1 MSLRQ
6 TRYGSR
12 CAKHSLYRL
21 CCAFFSPKKVSHLQT
36 TRIYNGKTMPNL
48 VLPTRA
54 LYVVNKAIDLF
65 HHRGFHLIGVDRIVK
80 ESEITKATFYN
91 YFHSK
96 ERLIEIC
103 LMVQKEKLQEQVV
116 AMVEYDLN
124 TLVIDKLKKLYFL
137 HTDLEGPYYLL
148 FKAVFEI
155 KNSYPNAYQSAVRY
169 RTWLKNEIYSQL
181 RTLKTDVS
189 FTDAKL
195 FLYMVEGTIIQLL
208 SSGRVSER
216 ESVFEYF
223 LRGLTSCK

>member
-1 MSLRQ
+1 
-6 TRYGSR
+6 
-12 CAKHSLYRL
+12 
-21 CCAFFSPKKVSHLQT
+21 
-36 TRIYNGKTMPNL
+36 MPNL

-65 HHRGFHLIGVDRIVK
+65 HHRGFHLIGVDRIVR

-91 YFHSK
+91 YFQSK

-116 AMVEYDLN
+116 AMIEYDLG
-124 TLVIDKLKKLYFL
+124 TPAIDKLKKLYFL
-137 HTDLEGPYYLL
+137 HTDIEGPYYLL
-148 FKAVFEI
+148 FKAIFEI
-155 KNSYPNAYQSAVRY
+155 KNSYPNAYQTAVRY

-181 RTLKTDVS
+181 RTLKPDAS

-208 SSGRVSER
+208 SSGRVDER
-216 ESVFEYF
+216 ERLLDYF
-223 LRGLTSCK
+223 LGLSDLSRSKIES

>member
-1 MSLRQ
+1 M
-6 TRYGSR
+6 
-12 CAKHSLYRL
+12 L
-21 CCAFFSPKKVSHLQT
+21 CLFSPKKVSHLQT
-36 TRIYNGKTMPNL
+36 TRIYNGKIMRNV

-65 HHRGFHLIGVDRIVK
+65 HHRGFHLIGVDRIVR

-116 AMVEYDLN
+116 AMVEYDLS
-124 TLVIDKLKKLYFL
+124 TPAIDKLKKLYYL
-137 HTDLEGPYYLL
+137 HTDIEGPYYLL

-181 RTLKTDVS
+181 RLLKPDVS

-208 SSGRVSER
+208 SSGGVSER
-216 ESVFEYF
+216 EGLFECF
-223 LRGLTSCK
+223 LRGLTTCK

>member
-1 MSLRQ
+1 
-6 TRYGSR
+6 
-12 CAKHSLYRL
+12 
-21 CCAFFSPKKVSHLQT
+21 
-36 TRIYNGKTMPNL
+36 MPNL

-80 ESEITKATFYN
+80 ESQITKATFYN

-116 AMVEYDLN
+116 AMVEHDLS
-124 TLVIDKLKKLYFL
+124 TSAIDKLKKLYFL
-137 HTDLEGPYYLL
+137 HTDIEGPYYLL

-155 KNSYPNAYQSAVRY
+155 KNSYPNAYQTAVRY

-181 RTLKTDVS
+181 RTLKPDAS

-208 SSGRVSER
+208 SSGGVDER
-216 ESVFEYF
+216 ERLLDYF
-223 LRGLTSCK
+223 LGLSDLSRFKIES

>member
-1 MSLRQ
+1 
-6 TRYGSR
+6 
-12 CAKHSLYRL
+12 
-21 CCAFFSPKKVSHLQT
+21 
-36 TRIYNGKTMPNL
+36 MPNL

-65 HHRGFHLIGVDRIVK
+65 HHRGFHLIGVDRIVR

-116 AMVEYDLN
+116 AMVEHDLS
-124 TLVIDKLKKLYFL
+124 TSAIDKLKKLYFL
-137 HTDLEGPYYLL
+137 HTDIEGPYYLL
-148 FKAVFEI
+148 FKAIFEI
-155 KNSYPNAYQSAVRY
+155 KNSYPNAYQTAVRY

-181 RTLKTDVS
+181 RTLKPDAS

-208 SSGRVSER
+208 SSGGVDER
-216 ESVFEYF
+216 ERLLDYF
-223 LRGLTSCK
+223 LGLSDLSRFKIES

>member
-1 MSLRQ
+1 
-6 TRYGSR
+6 
-12 CAKHSLYRL
+12 
-21 CCAFFSPKKVSHLQT
+21 
-36 TRIYNGKTMPNL
+36 
-48 VLPTRA
+48 
-54 LYVVNKAIDLF
+54 NKAIDLF

-80 ESEITKATFYN
+80 ESQITKATFYN

-116 AMVEYDLN
+116 AMVEYDLS
-124 TLVIDKLKKLYFL
+124 TSAIDKLKKLYFL
-137 HTDLEGPYYLL
+137 HTDLEGLYYLL

-155 KNSYPNAYQSAVRY
+155 KNSYPNAYQTAVRY

-181 RTLKTDVS
+181 RLLKADVS

-208 SSGRVSER
+208 SSGGVDER
-216 ESVFEYF
+216 ERLLNCF
-223 LRGLTSCK
+223 LRQFIAESKSAL

>member
-1 MSLRQ
+1 
-6 TRYGSR
+6 
-12 CAKHSLYRL
+12 
-21 CCAFFSPKKVSHLQT
+21 
-36 TRIYNGKTMPNL
+36 MPNL
-48 VLPTRA
+48 VLPTRT

-65 HHRGFHLIGVDRIVK
+65 HHRGFHLIGVDRIVR

-116 AMVEYDLN
+116 AMVEYDLS
-124 TLVIDKLKKLYFL
+124 TPAIDKLKKLYFL
-137 HTDLEGPYYLL
+137 HTDIEGPYYLL

-155 KNSYPNAYQSAVRY
+155 KNSYPDAYQTAVRY

-181 RTLKTDVS
+181 RLLKPDVS
-189 FTDAKL
+189 FTDAEL

-208 SSGRVSER
+208 SSGGVGER
-216 ESVFEYF
+216 ERLLDYF
-223 LRGLTSCK
+223 LGLSDLSQFKIES

>member
-1 MSLRQ
+1 MRNV
-6 TRYGSR
+6 
-12 CAKHSLYRL
+12 A
-21 CCAFFSPKKVSHLQT
+21 
-36 TRIYNGKTMPNL
+36 
-48 VLPTRA
+48 LPTRA

-91 YFHSK
+91 YFQSK

-116 AMVEYDLN
+116 AMIEYDLG
-124 TLVIDKLKKLYFL
+124 TPAIDKLKKLYFL
-137 HTDLEGPYYLL
+137 HIDIEGPYYLL
-148 FKAVFEI
+148 FKAIFEI
-155 KNSYPNAYQSAVRY
+155 KNSYPNAYQTAVRY

-181 RTLKTDVS
+181 RTLKPDAS

-208 SSGRVSER
+208 SSGGVDER
-216 ESVFEYF
+216 ERLLDYF
-223 LRGLTSCK
+223 LGLSDLSRFKIES

>member
-1 MSLRQ
+1 
-6 TRYGSR
+6 
-12 CAKHSLYRL
+12 
-21 CCAFFSPKKVSHLQT
+21 
-36 TRIYNGKTMPNL
+36 MPNL

-116 AMVEYDLN
+116 AMVEYDLS
-124 TLVIDKLKKLYFL
+124 TSAIDKLKKLYFL
-137 HTDLEGPYYLL
+137 HTDIEGPYYLL

-155 KNSYPNAYQSAVRY
+155 KNSYPNAYQTAVRY
-169 RTWLKNEIYSQL
+169 RTWLINEIYSQL
-181 RTLKTDVS
+181 RIFKPDTS

-208 SSGRVSER
+208 SSGGVDER
-216 ESVFEYF
+216 ERLLDYF
-223 LRGLTSCK
+223 LGLSDLSRFKIES

>member
-1 MSLRQ
+1 M
-6 TRYGSR
+6 
-12 CAKHSLYRL
+12 
-21 CCAFFSPKKVSHLQT
+21 
-36 TRIYNGKTMPNL
+36 YNGKIMRNV

-103 LMVQKEKLQEQVV
+103 LMVQKEKLQEQVL
-116 AMVEYDLN
+116 AMVEYELS
-124 TLVIDKLKKLYFL
+124 TPTIDKLKKLYYL
-137 HTDLEGPYYLL
+137 HTDVEGPYYLL

-155 KNSYPNAYQSAVRY
+155 KNSYPNAYQTAVRY

-181 RTLKTDVS
+181 RLLKPDVS

-195 FLYMVEGTIIQLL
+195 FVYMVEGTIIQLL
-208 SSGRVSER
+208 SSGGVSER
-216 ESVFEYF
+216 EGVFECF
-223 LRGLTSCK
+223 LRGLTTCK

>member
-1 MSLRQ
+1 
-6 TRYGSR
+6 
-12 CAKHSLYRL
+12 
-21 CCAFFSPKKVSHLQT
+21 
-36 TRIYNGKTMPNL
+36 MPNL

-116 AMVEYDLN
+116 AMVEYDLSIPA
-124 TLVIDKLKKLYFL
+124 IDKLKNLYFL

-148 FKAVFEI
+148 FKAIFEI

-169 RTWLKNEIYSQL
+169 RTWLINEIYSQL
-181 RTLKTDVS
+181 RLLKPDVS

-208 SSGRVSER
+208 SSGGVSER
-216 ESVFEYF
+216 ESVFECF
-223 LRGLTSCK
+223 LRGITTCK

>member
-1 MSLRQ
+1 MRN
-6 TRYGSR
+6 
-12 CAKHSLYRL
+12 
-21 CCAFFSPKKVSHLQT
+21 V
-36 TRIYNGKTMPNL
+36 

-80 ESEITKATFYN
+80 ESQITKATFYN

-116 AMVEYDLN
+116 AMVEYDLS
-124 TLVIDKLKKLYFL
+124 TSAIDKLKKLYFL
-137 HTDLEGPYYLL
+137 HTDLEGLYYLL

-155 KNSYPNAYQSAVRY
+155 KNSYPNAYQTAVRY

-181 RTLKTDVS
+181 RLLKADVS

-195 FLYMVEGTIIQLL
+195 FLYMVEGTNIQLL
-208 SSGRVSER
+208 SSGGVDER
-216 ESVFEYF
+216 ERLLNCF
-223 LRGLTSCK
+223 LRQFIAESKSAL

>member
-1 MSLRQ
+1 
-6 TRYGSR
+6 
-12 CAKHSLYRL
+12 
-21 CCAFFSPKKVSHLQT
+21 
-36 TRIYNGKTMPNL
+36 MPNL

-80 ESEITKATFYN
+80 ESQITKATFYN

-116 AMVEYDLN
+116 AMVEYDLS
-124 TLVIDKLKKLYFL
+124 TSAIDKLKKLYFL
-137 HTDLEGPYYLL
+137 HTDLEGLYYLL

-155 KNSYPNAYQSAVRY
+155 KNSYPNAYQTAVRY

-181 RTLKTDVS
+181 RLLKADVS

-208 SSGRVSER
+208 SSGGVDER
-216 ESVFEYF
+216 ERLLNCF
-223 LRGLTSCK
+223 LRQFIAESKSAL

>member
-1 MSLRQ
+1 M
-6 TRYGSR
+6 
-12 CAKHSLYRL
+12 
-21 CCAFFSPKKVSHLQT
+21 
-36 TRIYNGKTMPNL
+36 
-48 VLPTRA
+48 
-54 LYVVNKAIDLF
+54 DLF

-103 LMVQKEKLQEQVV
+103 LVVQKEKLQEQVV
-116 AMVEYDLN
+116 AMVEYDLS
-124 TLVIDKLKKLYFL
+124 TSAIDKLKKLYYL
-137 HTDLEGPYYLL
+137 HTDVEGPYYLL

-181 RTLKTDVS
+181 RTLKPDAS

-208 SSGRVSER
+208 SSGGVDER
-216 ESVFEYF
+216 ERLLDYF
-223 LRGLTSCK
+223 LGLSDLSRFKIES

>member
-1 MSLRQ
+1 M
-6 TRYGSR
+6 R

-36 TRIYNGKTMPNL
+36 TRIYNGKIMRNV

-65 HHRGFHLIGVDRIVK
+65 HHRGFHLIGVDRIVR

-116 AMVEYDLN
+116 AMVEYDLS
-124 TLVIDKLKKLYFL
+124 TPAIDKLKKLYYL
-137 HTDLEGPYYLL
+137 HTDIEGPYYLL

-155 KNSYPNAYQSAVRY
+155 KNSYPNAYQTAVRY

-181 RTLKTDVS
+181 RLLKPDVS

-208 SSGRVSER
+208 SSGGVSER
-216 ESVFEYF
+216 EGLFECF
-223 LRGLTSCK
+223 LRGLTTCK

>member
-1 MSLRQ
+1 
-6 TRYGSR
+6 
-12 CAKHSLYRL
+12 
-21 CCAFFSPKKVSHLQT
+21 
-36 TRIYNGKTMPNL
+36 MPNL

-65 HHRGFHLIGVDRIVK
+65 HHRGFHLIGVDRIVR

-116 AMVEYDLN
+116 AMVEHDLS
-124 TLVIDKLKKLYFL
+124 TSAIDKLKKLYFL
-137 HTDLEGPYYLL
+137 HTDIEGPYYLL

-155 KNSYPNAYQSAVRY
+155 KNSYPNAYQTAVRY

-181 RTLKTDVS
+181 RLLKPDAS

-195 FLYMVEGTIIQLL
+195 FLYIVEGTIIQLL
-208 SSGRVSER
+208 SSGGVDER
-216 ESVFEYF
+216 ERLLDYF
-223 LRGLTSCK
+223 LGLSDLSRSKIES

>member
-1 MSLRQ
+1 M
-6 TRYGSR
+6 R

-36 TRIYNGKTMPNL
+36 TRIYNGKIMRNV

-80 ESEITKATFYN
+80 ESQITKATFYN

-116 AMVEYDLN
+116 AMVEYDLS
-124 TLVIDKLKKLYFL
+124 TSAIDKLKKLYFL
-137 HTDLEGPYYLL
+137 HTDLEGLYYLL

-155 KNSYPNAYQSAVRY
+155 KNSYPNAYQTAVRY

-181 RTLKTDVS
+181 RLLKADVS

-208 SSGRVSER
+208 SSGGVDER
-216 ESVFEYF
+216 ERLLNCF
-223 LRGLTSCK
+223 LRQFIAESKSAL

>member
-1 MSLRQ
+1 MRN
-6 TRYGSR
+6 
-12 CAKHSLYRL
+12 
-21 CCAFFSPKKVSHLQT
+21 V
-36 TRIYNGKTMPNL
+36 

-80 ESEITKATFYN
+80 ESQITKATFYN

-116 AMVEYDLN
+116 AMVEYDLS
-124 TLVIDKLKKLYFL
+124 TSAIDKLKKLYFL
-137 HTDLEGPYYLL
+137 HTDLEGLYYLL

-155 KNSYPNAYQSAVRY
+155 KNSYPNAYQTAVRY

-181 RTLKTDVS
+181 RMLKADVS

-208 SSGRVSER
+208 SSGGVDER
-216 ESVFEYF
+216 ERLLNCF
-223 LRGLTSCK
+223 LRQFIAESKSAL